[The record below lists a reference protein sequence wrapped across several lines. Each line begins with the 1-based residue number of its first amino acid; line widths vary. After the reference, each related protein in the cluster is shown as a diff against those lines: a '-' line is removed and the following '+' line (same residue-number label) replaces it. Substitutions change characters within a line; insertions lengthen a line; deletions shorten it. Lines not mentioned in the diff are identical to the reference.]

1 MVEQVSRFVE
11 GNHNTDCTDGTKKN
25 IKSVMQKRF

>member
-11 GNHNTDCTDGTKKN
+11 GNHNTDGTEKN